1 MAWRSLIRLDLF
13 KYAIVLFSRVEL
25 GDRHSPFAIRHSPFA
40 IRHSPFAILA
50 GILVSKNEQEKATS
64 NRY

>member
-1 MAWRSLIRLDLF
+1 VAWRSLIRLDLF

-25 GDRHSPFAIRHSPFA
+25 GDLHFFHNLPFAIRSSAFDA
-40 IRHSPFAILA
+40 RLLA